1 MFSIQAFL
9 SPEDCY
15 NKLMD
20 NPMKRPPY
28 FPAVLIA
35 GGVSIS
41 FASIFIKFCYE
52 VPALV
57 IAAFRTGLVAMALLP
72 FFIWRR
78 PKLELKIL
86 FLCLLSGIGLALHF
100 AFWISSLKYTS
111 VASSLFILSIYPF
124 ITAVLSRFILR
135 EKLPATFVAG
145 SLLALAGIAV
155 IFSVDLSSLSLTVGN
170 LLSFAG
176 ALALS
181 LYFIPGRVARQ
192 KMHIIDYVFVVYSVA
207 SIILIPASLMAGYS
221 FTGYSSRSY
230 LYLLLLALLSQGI
243 GHSSFNWALRY
254 LKTGLVSLTTLVEP
268 VGASF
273 LAWLFLKETVS
284 LEKFAGMA
292 LVAAGI
298 VMGWLKE

>member
-1 MFSIQAFL
+1 MEESR
-9 SPEDCY
+9 
-15 NKLMD
+15 
-20 NPMKRPPY
+20 KRPSF
-28 FPAVLIA
+28 FPAVLVA

-41 FASIFIKFCYE
+41 FASIFIKFCHE

-57 IAAFRTGLVAMALLP
+57 IAAFRTGLVALALLP
-72 FFIWRR
+72 FFLWRK

-86 FLCLLSGIGLALHF
+86 LLCLLSGTGLALHF

-111 VASSLFILSIYPF
+111 VASSLFILSVYPF
-124 ITAVLSRFILR
+124 ITALLARLILG

-155 IFSVDLSSLSLTVGN
+155 IFSVDLSSLSLTLGN

-176 ALALS
+176 ALGLS

-192 KMHIIDYVFVVYSVA
+192 RMHIVDYIFIVYSA
-207 SIILIPASLMAGYS
+207 ASLMLISASLAAGYS

-230 LYLLLLALLSQGI
+230 LYLLLLALFSQGI

-254 LKTGLVSLTTLVEP
+254 IKTGLVSLTTLVEP
-268 VGASF
+268 VGATF
-273 LAWLFLKETVS
+273 LAWLFLGETVS
-284 LEKFAGMA
+284 LEKFTGMA

-298 VMGWLKE
+298 VLGWLKE